1 MSKKISI
8 IGLGYVGLPLAIH
21 ASKCGYKVLGIDN
34 NIQKINS
41 LKLGNSETESV
52 EKSELLDAINN
63 YGLDLSHN
71 YCNIEGSE
79 IVVICVPTPLDE
91 FLRPDLSYVE
101 MSARSIAPYIE
112 QNTLIILE
120 STVEPGTTRNFLI
133 PIIEL
138 YSGLTQDKFQFAF
151 SPERID
157 PLNNNWNIKNT
168 PKLVS
173 GLTEEAC
180 DRAMKF
186 YAKFIDKL
194 IKCDSME
201 IAETSKLL
209 ENSFRLVN
217 ISFINEFSIFC
228 NAYGIDVNKVISA
241 AATKPY
247 GFMTFYPGAGAGGHC
262 IPIDPIY
269 LANKAKQLGVPIK
282 MIDLAHEVN
291 HALPKYFVRR
301 AIKKLGNLIDKK
313 VLVIGISYKPNIS
326 DIRESPAIP
335 IIQELEKIGAIVS
348 WHDELVKVWNGKSSV
363 PISSGFDLAIIVSLH
378 DYIDISK
385 IGEVPIINTRSS
397 L

>member
-282 MIDLAHEVN
+282 MIDLANEVN

>member
-1 MSKKISI
+1 M
-8 IGLGYVGLPLAIH
+8 GYVGLPLAIH

-282 MIDLAHEVN
+282 MIDLANEVN